1 MRRIV
6 LAGLA
11 LGLLEGGLLGAAP
24 AAARDCDRA
33 CLQATADAV
42 LAAFQA
48 GDPGKLLRG
57 VRVTENGRD
66 VRLAD
71 SQLHAITRI
80 RYTHVFI
87 EPAAGAVGLYGAADA
102 AGGPEVFSIRLK
114 LKGERVSE
122 AETVVA
128 RRTEASVFAPQTMAG
143 KPEWD
148 QVLPAARRTPR
159 EAMIAA
165 ANAYFDGIEAQ
176 SGANVPAA
184 PGCNRYEN
192 GVKTTNRPG
201 GPQEGCKGLS
211 GFSYIEKVRDRRFP
225 LVDEERGLVWALAV
239 FDIPGGTSQV
249 DGRTVKR
256 DPRSILI
263 GELFKVEAGQIQD
276 IEVVMRNAPLGATPG
291 WAPPKPPKAKK
302 DR

>member
-11 LGLLEGGLLGAAP
+11 TGLMAAAP

-33 CLQATADAV
+33 CQAATADAV

-48 GDPGKLLRG
+48 GDPGKVLKG
-57 VRVTENGRD
+57 VRITENGRD

-71 SQLHAITRI
+71 SQLHAITKV
-80 RYTHVFI
+80 RYAHVFI
-87 EPAAGAVGLYGAADA
+87 EPAAGAVGVQGAADA

-148 QVLPAARRTPR
+148 QVLPVGRRTPR

-165 ANAYFDGIEAQ
+165 ANAYFDGIEAE

-201 GPQEGCKGLS
+201 GPQDGCKGLS

-225 LVDEERGLVWALAV
+225 LVDEERGLIWALAV
-239 FDIPGGTSQV
+239 FDIPGGPAQV

-256 DPRSILI
+256 EPRSILI
-263 GELFKVEAGQIQD
+263 AELFKLEAGQIQD
-276 IEVVMRNAPLGATPG
+276 IEVVMRNAPLGAAPG
-291 WAPPKPPKAKK
+291 WAPPKPPKAK
-302 DR
+302 RN